1 MAEGGMQGPQV
12 HNWQTIPQGIERPAQ
27 VHTYAADVKTTHGFH
42 FGALRAGLNV
52 IQLVLAVVFIT
63 LPALQAQNA
72 YRKSIDDKLIVESG
86 QASQVA
92 EKIRA
97 ESPGT
102 LMALFVKVGDPVKKG
117 QLLGHTELA
126 ATKLQ
131 YDLAKQAYENS
142 ANLDGMLG
150 QADAWT
156 ATREETEA
164 AVRKREASKTRLDW
178 ATGMEK
184 FFRSSYD
191 AQLEQKKVQKIQYDH
206 WKEQYES
213 RFFRA
218 PADGYVTEVL
228 VEIGKQ
234 VTLGMHVFTV
244 ENKKTYMVP
253 VSVAADVADGIVPNE
268 TLPIRVAKGKHVT
281 RGLVDSVK
289 DDPGAPGRKIIR
301 LLVDEMDVPYENT
314 KENSELRF
322 DVLLPK
328 SEEKKPMAEAPE
340 PASAHTAAILP
351 FQGGR

>member
-1 MAEGGMQGPQV
+1 M
-12 HNWQTIPQGIERPAQ
+12 
-27 VHTYAADVKTTHGFH
+27 KTSHGFH
-42 FGALRAGLNV
+42 FGTLLAGLHV
-52 IQLVLAVVFIT
+52 T
-63 LPALQAQNA
+63 PPALAALILVFPSPAAAQSA
-72 YRKSIDDKLIVESG
+72 FRKSADNKLIVESG

-102 LMALFVKVGDPVKKG
+102 MMALFVKVGDPVKKG
-117 QLLGHTELA
+117 QLLGHTDLA

-164 AVRKREASKTRLDW
+164 AVRKREVSKTRLDW

-191 AQLEQKKVQKIQYDH
+191 AQLEQKKIQKIQYDH
-206 WKEQYES
+206 WKDQYES

-218 PADGYVTEVL
+218 PADGYVSEVL

-244 ENKKTYMVP
+244 ENKKSYVVP
-253 VSVAADVADGIVPNE
+253 VSVAAEIAGAVVPNE

-281 RGLVDSVK
+281 RGMVDSVK
-289 DDPGAPGRKIIR
+289 DDPSAPGRKIIR
-301 LLVDEMDVPYENT
+301 LLVDESDIPYENT
-314 KENSELRF
+314 RENSELKF

-328 SEEKKPMAEAPE
+328 SEERKPMADAPE
-340 PASAHTAAILP
+340 PSQSHTAAILP
-351 FQGGR
+351 FHTPN